1 MNIDR
6 DVDYLKRHRSLHL
19 DNLLPRPYCGEL
31 IARYNDARSD
41 SRPNGALADIERQLI
56 DECAERVFTD
66 DLNAL
71 LTEYFQGP
79 FERWWSSFDAVG
91 SAGAPHNLNALWHLD
106 GGTRGTHKLFI
117 YLNPVAE
124 HGGNTV
130 MVDRERTKRLL
141 QADALPVEQD
151 KRKEDL
157 SGVFKELGISPEVLA
172 YDLKAGD
179 GLFFAPLT
187 LAHRCQ
193 PTMAGKWRYTICF
206 TVVPVS

>member
-6 DVDYLKRHRSLHL
+6 EVDYLQRHRSLHL
-19 DNLLPRPYCGEL
+19 ENLLPKPYCGEL
-31 IARYNDARSD
+31 IARYNDTLSG
-41 SRPNGALADIERQLI
+41 SQPSGTLADVEKQLLA
-56 DECAERVFTD
+56 ECTARVFTD
-66 DLNAL
+66 DLDTL

-79 FERWWSSFDAVG
+79 FKPWWSTFDVVG
-91 SAGAPHNLNALWHLD
+91 SAGASHNPNTLWHLD
-106 GGTRGTHKLFI
+106 GGVRGTHKLFI

-130 MVDRERTKRLL
+130 MVDRERTKQLL
-141 QADALPVEQD
+141 QANALPVEQD

-157 SGVFKELGISPEVLA
+157 SAVFEELGVSPEVLA

-179 GLFFAPLT
+179 GLIFDPLT

-193 PTMAGKWRYTICF
+193 PTMAGKWRYTLCF
-206 TVVPVS
+206 TIAPI